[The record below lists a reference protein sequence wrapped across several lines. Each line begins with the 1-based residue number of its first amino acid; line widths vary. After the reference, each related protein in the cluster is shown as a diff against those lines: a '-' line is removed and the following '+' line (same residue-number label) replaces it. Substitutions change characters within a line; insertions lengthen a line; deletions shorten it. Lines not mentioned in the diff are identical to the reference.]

1 LSPLDTVREAAPSIE
16 RRQWPQVYFG
26 VAATSLATLL
36 LELALTRVFSVV
48 YFYHFAFLAI
58 SIALFGLGAGG
69 VFSYVVAGWR
79 GSLYA
84 KLGGLAISN
93 ALAIVICLAYLL
105 NPGGKMDMPSMMIAY
120 FVAAVPFVLSGTILS
135 LAIADTIKRVD
146 RVYFFDLIG
155 AATGCAVLVPLLKWL
170 GGPNTILVAA
180 VVFAV
185 SAAIWFH
192 LSRAPRGRI
201 LAVLLGLLLV
211 GLITYNFKFFLIE
224 VKTAKGVPIKDEEF
238 VKWNEFSR
246 IALKPEPGSTMKSIV
261 IDADA
266 ATGVARFDFEH
277 LTPEQ
282 KYDLAY
288 GGAGFVYLLRPGA
301 KTLIIGPGGGWDVSR
316 ALASGSKDIT
326 GVEINPIIADVIMR
340 KQFPQYSNRLYF
352 RPEVNIQIEDGRSF
366 VRRSSQHY
374 QVLQATL
381 VDTWASTAAG
391 AFALSENNL
400 YTTNAFVDYL
410 SHLTSDGVMS
420 FTRWGF
426 DPPRESLRV
435 VALAQA
441 ALEQLGEHDA
451 ARHIAVIREDTQK
464 LRGWG
469 TRDTILIGRHA
480 LTGGDIETL
489 RTSAEIGKVE
499 VVYLPGTTRDTPFRT
514 LLETSS
520 PSQFFENYQ
529 FDVRPVSDDR
539 PFFFYTVQARDL
551 WQFVL
556 HASRETADYKVNNAL
571 PVLFGLVAISI
582 VATLVILAL
591 PPLVLRQSLPSAPG
605 AKRALLYFLFIGAG
619 YILIQVALIQKFV
632 LFLGHPTYALTVIIF
647 SMLLSSGLGSFVSKR
662 LIGNVLS
669 LPAVLLFVTAAVLVL
684 SQAVGPVS
692 ESGVALPLP
701 LKILI
706 AVGMIA
712 PVGFAMG
719 MPFPTGLTLLERTM
733 PAAVRWAWSVNAASS
748 VLGSAAAMFLAIY
761 LGLKMTLCIG
771 GIFYLGALASLY
783 ISPLRKQ

>member
-366 VRRSSQHY
+366 VRRSNQHY